1 MQRLVGHFIMSRI
14 GNLPIQIPSGVSVT
28 TDNKVVKVK
37 GPKGE
42 LEQDL
47 NDSVSLDISEQEII
61 VIPKDQNR
69 GTRALQGTI
78 RSLIANMVTGV
89 VTPYSKDL
97 LIEGVGFRAAV
108 KGTEVGL
115 ELGYSHP
122 INHSIPEG
130 VSVTVADNVKI
141 HVEGSDKQKVGQL
154 AAEIKNYYPV
164 EPYKGKGVRIVGD
177 YVRRKEGKKSA

>member
-1 MQRLVGHFIMSRI
+1 MSRI
-14 GNLPIQIPSGVSVT
+14 GNLPIEIPAGVEVST
-28 TDNKVVKVK
+28 ENDSIKVK

-42 LEQDL
+42 LLQNL
-47 NDSVSLDISEQEII
+47 NDSISLEISEKEIQ
-61 VIPKDQNR
+61 VRPKDSSRQA
-69 GTRALQGTI
+69 RALQGTI
-78 RSLIANMVTGV
+78 RSLIANMITGV
-89 VTPYSKDL
+89 VSPYSKDL

-122 INHSIPEG
+122 INHPIPEG

-141 HVEGSDKQKVGQL
+141 HVEGPDKQKVGQL
-154 AAEIKNYYPV
+154 AAEIKSYYPV
-164 EPYKGKGVRIVGD
+164 EPYKGKGVRIVGE

>member
-1 MQRLVGHFIMSRI
+1 MKFRF
-14 GNLPIQIPSGVSVT
+14 GVEVSAEN
-28 TDNKVVKVK
+28 DSIKVK

-42 LEQDL
+42 LLQNL
-47 NDSVSLDISEQEII
+47 NDSISLEISEKEIQ
-61 VIPKDQNR
+61 VRPKDSSRQ
-69 GTRALQGTI
+69 TRALQGTI
-78 RSLIANMVTGV
+78 RSLIANMIIGV
-89 VTPYSKDL
+89 VSPYSKDL

-122 INHSIPEG
+122 INHPIPEG

-141 HVEGSDKQKVGQL
+141 HVEGPDKQKVGQL
-154 AAEIKNYYPV
+154 AAEIKSYYPV
-164 EPYKGKGVRIVGD
+164 EPYKGKGVRIVGE